1 MSQFQIAGSTAQ
13 LCSSNVNPG
22 QLGQS
27 LATPTKTKMQA
38 LPRSHSESSNTDLNE
53 KLRQRGLKRE
63 EVEEQEE
70 SEEEDRMARW
80 TERLAR

>member
-1 MSQFQIAGSTAQ
+1 
-13 LCSSNVNPG
+13 
-22 QLGQS
+22 
-27 LATPTKTKMQA
+27 MQA

-53 KLRQRGLKRE
+53 KLRQRGLERE